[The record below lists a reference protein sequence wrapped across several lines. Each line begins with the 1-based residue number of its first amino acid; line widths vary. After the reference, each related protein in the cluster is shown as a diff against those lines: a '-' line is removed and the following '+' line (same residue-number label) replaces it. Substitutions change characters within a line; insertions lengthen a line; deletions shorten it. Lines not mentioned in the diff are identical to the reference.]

1 MSPVKVLLFLAVA
14 VVGASAQDASES
26 QTECKFLDGKAIS
39 IALPDD
45 SGRVARM
52 TTNERLV
59 TVKGISIP
67 SGDYTIS
74 PVENSPSKK
83 WTLAIKSDA
92 GNRDLPPVPM
102 SSHATAA
109 PAQRFAV
116 ALKRTGASCTMS
128 WTLKQ
133 SNVILS
139 VEFAERNTDM
149 PLLPRDLGGGP
160 IK

>member
-1 MSPVKVLLFLAVA
+1 MSPVKLLVCLAAVA
-14 VVGASAQDASES
+14 LQTFAQDASES

-45 SGRVARM
+45 SGRVARL

-59 TVKGISIP
+59 TVKGINIP

-74 PVENSPSKK
+74 PVENPSKK

-102 SSHATAA
+102 SSRVTTST
-109 PAQRFAV
+109 AQRFNIAV
-116 ALKRTGASCTMS
+116 KRTGASCIMT
-128 WTLKQ
+128 WTLKDT
-133 SNVILS
+133 NVVLL
-139 VEFAERNTDM
+139 VEFGERNTDV
-149 PLLPRDLGGGP
+149 PLVPSDLGARP

>member
-1 MSPVKVLLFLAVA
+1 MSHVKLLLCLAAAVLQTF
-14 VVGASAQDASES
+14 AQDTSGS

-45 SGRVARM
+45 SGRFARM

-59 TVKGISIP
+59 TVKGINIP

-74 PVENSPSKK
+74 PVESPSKK

-102 SSHATAA
+102 SSRVTTST
-109 PAQRFAV
+109 AQRFNVAV
-116 ALKRTGASCTMS
+116 KRTGASCTMT
-128 WTLKQ
+128 WTLKET
-133 SNVILS
+133 NVILS
-139 VEFAERNTDM
+139 AEFGERNTDL
-149 PLLPRDLGGGP
+149 PLLPSDLAGRP